1 MERKKSE
8 YTIKQIAVIDKV
20 NDRIAY
26 FDALRQNTAITIAAS
41 TVENAA
47 VKAVDEKIEALKAK
61 FDADVAAL
69 REERKVAAASGRELR
84 LDHPVLDAELGNTI
98 AYTDLVGEE
107 PEGGL
112 EGELVPDQQAR
123 AAAAEEVFAN
133 PAVRWWPTKSLA
145 KRCSGRSTAT

>member
-8 YTIKQIAVIDKV
+8 YTIKQIAVIDKA

-69 REERKVAAASGRELR
+69 REERKVAAASGRENFDSIILPSTQVR
-84 LDHPVLDAELGNTI
+84 ELGNTI
-98 AYTDLVGEE
+98 VYTDLVGEE

-112 EGELVPDQQAR
+112 KVSWYQIKREPV
-123 AAAAEEVFAN
+123 AAEEAPVDPSVLVADEEPATEGKEVF
-133 PAVRWWPTKSLA
+133 
-145 KRCSGRSTAT
+145 

>member
-69 REERKVAAASGRELR
+69 REERKVAAASGRENFDSIILSSTQVR
-84 LDHPVLDAELGNTI
+84 ELGNTI

-112 EGELVPDQQAR
+112 KVSWYQIKREPV
-123 AAAAEEVFAN
+123 AAEEAPAN
-133 PAVRWWPTKSLA
+133 PAVLVADEEP
-145 KRCSGRSTAT
+145 ATEGEEVF

>member
-69 REERKVAAASGRELR
+69 REERKVAAASGRENFDSIILSSTQVR
-84 LDHPVLDAELGNTI
+84 ELGNTI
-98 AYTDLVGEE
+98 VYTDLVGEE
-107 PEGGL
+107 PKGGL
-112 EGELVPDQQAR
+112 KVSWYQIKREPV
-123 AAAAEEVFAN
+123 AAEEAPAD
-133 PAVRWWPTKSLA
+133 PAVLVADEEPA
-145 KRCSGRSTAT
+145 AEGEEVF

>member
-69 REERKVAAASGRELR
+69 REERKVAAASGRENFDSIILSSTQVR
-84 LDHPVLDAELGNTI
+84 ELGNSI
-98 AYTDLVGEE
+98 VYTDLVGEE

-112 EGELVPDQQAR
+112 KVSWYQIKREPV
-123 AAAAEEVFAN
+123 AAEEAPAD
-133 PAVRWWPTKSLA
+133 PAVLVADEEP
-145 KRCSGRSTAT
+145 ATEGEEVF

>member
-8 YTIKQIAVIDKV
+8 YTIKQIAVIDKA

-69 REERKVAAASGRELR
+69 REERKVAAASGRENFDSIILSSTQVR
-84 LDHPVLDAELGNTI
+84 ELGNTI
-98 AYTDLVGEE
+98 VYTDLVGEE
-107 PEGGL
+107 PKGGL
-112 EGELVPDQQAR
+112 KVSWYQIKREPV
-123 AAAAEEVFAN
+123 AAEEAPAD
-133 PAVRWWPTKSLA
+133 PAVLVADEEP
-145 KRCSGRSTAT
+145 ATEGEEVF